1 LKNKQLDMKKIFV
14 LFFTTVALFSCNND
28 EPIYKDAS
36 RPVEERVKDL
46 LGRMTL
52 EEKVAQ
58 MQDLTFNQFSVNGVV
73 DTLKMDSVLKGMSY
87 GSIFGAK
94 LTAEELSQSI
104 AVLKRY
110 IKKNNRFGIPIICE
124 AEALHGLIQDGTTIF
139 PQSIALGSTFNPELV
154 GRVAD
159 VIAAEAKATGVDQV
173 LAPDLDLGRELRWGR
188 VEETY
193 GEDPYL
199 TSRMGVAYV
208 KSFNAHK
215 VITTPKH
222 FVAHGSPSGGLNL
235 ASVAGS
241 ERELRSLYLKPFAAV
256 IKEANPYSIM
266 NSYNSY
272 EAVPVAASKKL
283 LTDILRD
290 ELGFKGYISSD
301 WGSVDMLRHFHFT
314 AANKAEA
321 AKQAVLAGV
330 DVEVD
335 GNCYE
340 KLDSLVKAGGLDE
353 SFIDKSV
360 SRILTAKFAMGLFDD
375 NTIPEKNNLMK
386 VLHSKESIELALEA
400 ARESAILLKN
410 SNNILPLDKD
420 KIHSIAIL
428 GPNAAQVQF
437 GDYMWTNDNKYG
449 ITPLQGIRALVG
461 DKVKLNYAK
470 GCEIHSKDKSGFAE
484 AVSAASRSE
493 VAIVFVGSMSG
504 SPGRPY
510 PNSISGESFDLS
522 DIALAGAQEDLI
534 KAVKATG
541 KPVVVVLV
549 AGKPFAIPWVKENCD
564 AVIAQWYAGE
574 QEGTAIAEIL
584 FGLVNPSGKLNVSF
598 PKSVGHLPVFY
609 NYYPSDKGYYNQ
621 GGTPEKPGRD
631 YVFSDPYPVWAFGT
645 GLSYTTF
652 EYSNMSVSKNVLKED
667 EICTISVNVKNTGT
681 RDGKEVVQ
689 LYVRDKVSSVVT
701 PIKQLKRFSKVL
713 IKAGETVKVNF
724 ELSMKG
730 LSLWN
735 IDMKEVVEPGE
746 FEIQIGT
753 ASDKIFLTKNITVVE
768 K

>member
-1 LKNKQLDMKKIFV
+1 MKKILIV
-14 LFFTTVALFSCNND
+14 LFVSAIFSACNN
-28 EPIYKDAS
+28 ERPIYKDPS
-36 RPVEERVKDL
+36 KPVDARVKDL

-52 EEKVAQ
+52 EEKTAQ
-58 MQDLTFNQFSVNGVV
+58 MQDLVFEQFSKKGVV
-73 DTLKMDSVLKGMSY
+73 DTAKMDVVLKGMSY

-94 LTAEELSQSI
+94 LPAPALARSI
-104 AVLKRY
+104 SALEKYMIRQ
-110 IKKNNRFGIPIICE
+110 NRLGIPIINE

-154 GRVAD
+154 GKVAD
-159 VIAAEAKATGVDQV
+159 VIAAETKATGVNQV
-173 LAPDLDLGRELRWGR
+173 LAPDLDLARELRWGR

-199 TSRMGVAYV
+199 VSRMGVAYV
-208 KSFNAHK
+208 KSFNAHN

-256 IKEANPYSIM
+256 IREANPYSVM
-266 NSYNSY
+266 NAYHSY
-272 EAVPVAASKKL
+272 EAIPIAASKKI
-283 LTDILRD
+283 LTKILRD

-301 WGSVDMLRHFHFT
+301 WGSVDMLRYFHQT
-314 AANKAEA
+314 AADKAEA

-335 GNCYE
+335 GDCYA
-340 KLDSLVKAGGLDE
+340 KLDSLVKAGALAE
-353 SFIDKSV
+353 SEVDKCV
-360 SRILTAKFAMGLFDD
+360 SRILTAKFAMGLFDERATPD
-375 NTIPEKNNLMK
+375 FENLEKVIHRPEAQQ
-386 VLHSKESIELALEA
+386 LALEA

-410 SNNILPLDKD
+410 QGDILPLNVEKL
-420 KIHSIAIL
+420 KALAII
-428 GPNAAQVQF
+428 GPNADKVQF

-449 ITPLQGIRALVG
+449 VTPLQGIRKLVG
-461 DKVKLNYAK
+461 DKVTIHYAK
-470 GCEIHSKDKSGFAE
+470 GCEIHSRDQSGFEE
-484 AVSAASRSE
+484 AVSAARRSDL
-493 VAIVFVGSMSG
+493 AILFVGSMSG

-549 AGKPFAIPWVKENCD
+549 AGKPFAIPWVKDHCE
-564 AVIAQWYAGE
+564 AVVVQWYGGE
-574 QEGTAIAEIL
+574 QEGNAIAEVL

-598 PKSVGHLPVFY
+598 PQSVGHLPVFY
-609 NYYPSDKGYYNQ
+609 NYYPTDKGFYHLP
-621 GGTPEKPGRD
+621 GTPEKPGRD
-631 YVFSDPYPVWAFGT
+631 YVFSDTKPVWAFGT
-645 GLSYTTF
+645 GLSYTSF
-652 EYSNMSVSKNVLKED
+652 KYLNMSVSQDKFTED
-667 EICTISVNVKNTGT
+667 QSCTIKVEVENVGKQ
-681 RDGKEVVQ
+681 DGKEVVQ

-701 PIKQLKRFSKVL
+701 PVKELKRFEKVL
-713 IKAGETVKVNF
+713 IKAGETKEVTF
-724 ELSMKG
+724 HLPMKE

-735 IDMKEVVEPGE
+735 AEMQEVVEPGE
-746 FEIQIGT
+746 FELQVGT
-753 ASDKIFLTKNITVVE
+753 ASDNILLTKTISVI
-768 K
+768 KK